1 MSELNRKSLEEEL
14 EIESADIPIE
24 TFKEVLEKAKQM
36 EDPDNVLASI
46 IEKAGTFLDMIE
58 RECVNGAMSARYLE
72 VANQIM
78 NTLLSTTN
86 SLVDNKSKEFNDELK
101 QVRIVQRD
109 RELDQRDKELEIKE
123 YFYKNKLKSGEGD
136 QPNTTN
142 NILVTDRESLL
153 KYLNQGNQPKELEHS
168 TQN

>member
-14 EIESADIPIE
+14 ELETTDIPIE
-24 TFKEVLEKAKQM
+24 SFREVLNKAKQVD
-36 EDPDNVLASI
+36 DPENILATI

-58 RECVNGAMSARYLE
+58 SECVNGAMSARYLE

-86 SLVDNKSKEFNDELK
+86 SLVDNKSKTFNDELK

-109 RELDQRDKELEIKE
+109 RELDQKDKELEIKE
-123 YFYKNKLKSGEGD
+123 YFYKNKLQLEQGN

-153 KYLNQGNQPKELEHS
+153 KYLNQGVPLKEI
-168 TQN
+168 N